1 MIQIGDYSIDA
12 NMVIFAAVGVVA
24 LILLLL
30 LISLRRAG
38 QVAQTTDTL
47 AHALMDMSGRVE
59 HLSNGQGQLEGSLN
73 AVAHQQTQAAT
84 QMTVLMEQRLGEVQL
99 RLHEDLAKVQ
109 RNTGENLAHMQQS
122 LADNM
127 AAQQLKLSE
136 TLGQNQM
143 RLQENMADLQMKTA
157 RNLTDMQEKMN
168 TALTGTAKST
178 ATSLTALQERLQT
191 IDKAQEN
198 ITKLSGD
205 VLSLQDIL
213 SNKQTRGAFGEIQL
227 TDIVSKALPKDSYS
241 LQATLSNGKRA
252 DCLIHL
258 PNPPGPIVVDAKFP
272 LEGYEALRAAN
283 TDAQVVEAVRLLR
296 ASVRKHIK
304 DISEK
309 YIIEGETA
317 DGALM
322 FLPSEAIYAELHA
335 NFSDVVREGFNARVW
350 IVSPTTC
357 MATLN
362 TMRAILKDARMR
374 EQAGA
379 IRKELGLLSGDVE
392 RLSTRVGNLDRH
404 FAQASKDIQDI
415 KISADKAGK
424 RARRLD
430 NFDFEELA
438 EDDASNIQLLNSGE

>member
-1 MIQIGDYSIDA
+1 MTQFDPQTLSDPFIMIA
-12 NMVIFAAVGVVA
+12 LAVGGL
-24 LILLLL
+24 LIVMLFLLLG
-30 LISLRRAG
+30 SLRRAG
-38 QVAQTTDTL
+38 QTARSTEIL
-47 AHALMDMSGRVE
+47 AHGLRDMSGRVE
-59 HLSNGQGQLEGSLN
+59 HLASGQGQLEGSLHS
-73 AVAHQQTQAAT
+73 VAQQQTQAAT
-84 QMTVLMEQRLGEVQL
+84 QITVLMEQRLGEVQL

-122 LADNM
+122 FADNM

-143 RLQENMADLQMKTA
+143 RLQENMADLQVKTA

-168 TALTGTAKST
+168 AALNGNAKTT

-191 IDKAQEN
+191 IDKAQDN
-198 ITKLSGD
+198 ITKLSSD

-227 TDIVSKALPKDSYS
+227 TDIVSKALPNDSYT

-252 DCLIHL
+252 ACLIHL

-272 LEGYEALRAAN
+272 LEGYEALRAAT
-283 TDAQVVEAVRLLR
+283 TDAQVVEAARLLK

-335 NFSDVVREGFNARVW
+335 NFSDVVREGFQARVW

-379 IRKELGLLSGDVE
+379 IRKELHLLSADVE
-392 RLSTRVGNLDRH
+392 RLSTRVSNLDRH
-404 FAQASKDIQDI
+404 FGQASKDIEEI
-415 KISADKAGK
+415 KISADKSAK

-438 EDDASNIQLLNSGE
+438 DDSGSNIQLK

>member
-1 MIQIGDYSIDA
+1 MIQLGPYSLDPSDPITLAALIGGGA
-12 NMVIFAAVGVVA
+12 FL

-30 LISLRRAG
+30 LMALRAANRSARLTEPLARQMAHLGERVKGLSDGQHQLAG
-38 QVAQTTDTL
+38 GLNHVSEAQ
-47 AHALMDMSGRVE
+47 ASAQSHM
-59 HLSNGQGQLEGSLN
+59 LN
-73 AVAHQQTQAAT
+73 
-84 QMTVLMEQRLGEVQL
+84 LMEKRLSQVTENMTENLQGSARRTAQSLGELQQRLQAID
-99 RLHEDLAKVQ
+99 R
-109 RNTGENLAHMQQS
+109 
-122 LADNM
+122 
-127 AAQQLKLSE
+127 AQ
-136 TLGQNQM
+136 
-143 RLQENMADLQMKTA
+143 D
-157 RNLTDMQEKMN
+157 
-168 TALTGTAKST
+168 
-178 ATSLTALQERLQT
+178 
-191 IDKAQEN
+191 N

-227 TDIVSKALPKDSYS
+227 TDIVTKALPSDSYA

-258 PNPPGPIVVDAKFP
+258 PNPPGPICIDSKFP
-272 LEGYEALRAAN
+272 LEAYEALRRAT
-283 TDAQVVEAVRLLR
+283 TDAEVAEAARFLR
-296 ASVRKHIK
+296 NSLKKHIK
-304 DISEK
+304 DIAER

-322 FLPSEAIYAELHA
+322 FLPSEAVYAELHA
-335 NFSDVVREGFNARVW
+335 NFPEVVREGFAARVW

-379 IRKELGLLSGDVE
+379 IRRELALLFADVD
-392 RLSTRVGNLDRH
+392 RLGTRVENLDRH
-404 FAQASKDIQDI
+404 FHQAAKDVSEIR
-415 KISADKAGK
+415 ISADKAGR

-438 EDDASNIQLLNSGE
+438 PESESALPVAGAGTAGDG